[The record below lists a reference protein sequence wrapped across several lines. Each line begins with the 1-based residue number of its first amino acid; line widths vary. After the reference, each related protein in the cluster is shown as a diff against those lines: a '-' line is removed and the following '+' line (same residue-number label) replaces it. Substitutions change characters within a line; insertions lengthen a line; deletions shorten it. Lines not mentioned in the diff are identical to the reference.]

1 MRVAGRGE
9 FLALRQSFEVVSAR
23 EFLLLLGSLESVL
36 LDGGVRAESDAD
48 VKNCWVKFCLPDRV
62 ASVTVASSV
71 LPPARIWTVSNSV
84 VVRLE
89 GAAEEPSEENIVA
102 TWSNDDRW
110 VITVVCHFSIHVWD
124 STTGK
129 FR

>member
-1 MRVAGRGE
+1 MFGPKG
-9 FLALRQSFEVVSAR
+9 
-23 EFLLLLGSLESVL
+23 
-36 LDGGVRAESDAD
+36 
-48 VKNCWVKFCLPDRV
+48 PDRILDIKAHSDRV
-62 ASVTVASSV
+62 STIQWASIGLRFITGSDDGTAI
-71 LPPARIWTVSNSV
+71 IWRYEEKEWRT
-84 VVRLE
+84 VRLRMTCRLE
-89 GAAEEPSEENIVA
+89 AAAEEPSEENIVA